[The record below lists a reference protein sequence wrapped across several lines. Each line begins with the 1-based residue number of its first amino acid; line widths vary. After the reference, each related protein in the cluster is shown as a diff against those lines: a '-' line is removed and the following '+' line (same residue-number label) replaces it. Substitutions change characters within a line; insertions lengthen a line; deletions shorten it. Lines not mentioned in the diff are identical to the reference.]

1 MTRSAQ
7 MCPLPRCKLARKR
20 NGQRR
25 CRIRV
30 EAAGQERGQE
40 CIFVFRSI
48 SICHYYYIIMLLRS
62 RSCLCIYIE
71 RLVLLYYSYY
81 SYSHCTTYIYPYPP
95 IWAIILFILV
105 VTSGSWESRGA
116 NSDVFWLQH
125 AFYCFVC
132 ISGAEKESQKD
143 SPQSQILVLFN
154 VFNAFRPLL
163 HASLF
168 LKKHAAEIAEPS
180 AV

>member
-1 MTRSAQ
+1 
-7 MCPLPRCKLARKR
+7 
-20 NGQRR
+20 
-25 CRIRV
+25 
-30 EAAGQERGQE
+30 
-40 CIFVFRSI
+40 
-48 SICHYYYIIMLLRS
+48 MLLRS

-71 RLVLLYYSYY
+71 RLVLLLYYYY
-81 SYSHCTTYIYPYPP
+81 YHCTTYIYPYPP

-143 SPQSQILVLFN
+143 SPQSQILGLFN

-180 AV
+180 SV